1 VFPANKDEYGSTE
14 VLLNFKTR
22 GMLDENGELIDPQL
36 SDCEFMITLEAVT
49 YFLGHEQESVMSVA
63 EALQSPLA
71 VLKKTT
77 YKKRRRK
84 MQLKRGVRV
93 ARSHEPS
100 GFEYR
105 DENLC
110 LRGRGATGEQFSRE
124 TSPSC

>member
-1 VFPANKDEYGSTE
+1 
-14 VLLNFKTR
+14 
-22 GMLDENGELIDPQL
+22 MLDENGELIDPQL
-36 SDCEFMITLEAVT
+36 PDCEVMITLEAVT
-49 YFLGHEQESVMSVA
+49 YFLGHKQEFVMSVA

-77 YKKRRRK
+77 YKKGRRK
-84 MQLKRGVRV
+84 VQLTRGVRV
-93 ARSHEPS
+93 ARSHKPS
-100 GFEYR
+100 GFKYR